1 MFSSAFGQIQLSFL
15 HGTVTSTL
23 CNRETDS
30 RSLHYAS
37 PPGPPAA
44 RAAPEKQSGRSGR
57 DDKVTEAI
65 LHRHHRFAILLLANS
80 ALLPVTF
87 GSWIIPAI
95 AVRPTFP
102 KGQPSVHI
110 AALRKFA

>member
-23 CNRETDS
+23 FNRETTAGS
-30 RSLHYAS
+30 TTRP